1 MLKRILGVR
10 EPSAAAATDSTKQR
24 EIESFDAE
32 LLTGFLCDAKCIT
45 PMTKSET
52 RIAISYMR
60 SRQYADGEVIL
71 REGDK
76 SNTSHM
82 LWILHGEALV
92 ETLTSSKSNPI
103 TVTVLS
109 PGSTLGE
116 LSLMDG
122 GTRSVTCSAAG
133 NTRCAILTKLMLQN
147 MLQDHPEVASKLI
160 SIIFISVANRL
171 RDLTEKFKRYALLND
186 SMAEEL
192 RDSNIANNFS

>member
-10 EPSAAAATDSTKQR
+10 EPSAAATTDSTKQR
-24 EIESFDAE
+24 EIETFDAE
-32 LLTGFLCDAKCIT
+32 VLTSFLCDSKCII
-45 PMTKSET
+45 PMTKSEAK
-52 RIAISYMR
+52 IAASYMR

-76 SNTSHM
+76 SNTAHM
-82 LWILHGEALV
+82 LWILNGEAVV
-92 ETLTSSKSNPI
+92 ETLSSSKSNPI

-109 PGSTLGE
+109 PGTTLGE

-133 NTRCAILTKLMLQN
+133 STRCAILTKLMLQN

-160 SIIFISVANRL
+160 SIIFISVAYRL
-171 RDLTEKFKRYALLND
+171 RDLTEKFKRYARLND
-186 SMAEEL
+186 TMAEEL
-192 RDSNIANNFS
+192 RDSNPANNFS